1 MKKQLDAML
10 ISNNLISKVQIK
22 KKSSTATDN
31 VFIDTLKFNKYTTD
45 PFQSWCP
52 IINRKLN
59 KPAKPKLSYKNY

>member
-10 ISNNLISKVQIK
+10 ISNHLISKVQIK

-45 PFQSWCP
+45 PFQS
-52 IINRKLN
+52 
-59 KPAKPKLSYKNY
+59 